1 MIDKLFPLY
10 IALFILTLA
19 ITVTVEKKL
28 IPRLSAH
35 AKQPIY
41 DGGPSWHLK
50 KSGTPTMGG
59 LAFAL
64 ASMISA
70 FAGAIFALFFISE
83 KTALSLV
90 ISITYAVMN
99 SAIGIF
105 DDLKKLKRKKNA
117 GLSPKGKLALQL
129 IVAITF
135 VLARR
140 ILLDDGTYLSFASA
154 NVELGAFYYPLT
166 VFLLVGIVNCA
177 NLTDG
182 IDGLASS
189 VTFAIGISSFYISSA
204 LVPEGS
210 MLSAIMIGA
219 AVGFLVF
226 NLHPAKIFMG
236 DTGSLFLGALA
247 SSTVFTLKNPLLI
260 LFLGAT
266 FIIEGISVVLQVG
279 YFKLT
284 HKRIFK
290 MAPLHHHL
298 EKSGWSE
305 NKICITA
312 IFLTLITSIPAYFL
326 YLP

>member
-10 IALFILTLA
+10 IALFILTL
-19 ITVTVEKKL
+19 TVTVITEKKL
-28 IPRLSAH
+28 IPRLTSR

-59 LAFAL
+59 LAFLL
-64 ASMISA
+64 ASVIA
-70 FAGAIFALFFISE
+70 ALVGALFALIFISE
-83 KTALSLV
+83 ETALSII
-90 ISITYAVMN
+90 ISIAYAVIN

-117 GLSPKGKLALQL
+117 GLSPKGKLVLQF
-129 IVAITF
+129 IAAILF
-135 VLARR
+135 LCARR
-140 ILLDDGTYLSFASA
+140 IFLNDGTFLSFSFG
-154 NVELGAFYYPLT
+154 NIELGFFYYPLA
-166 VFLLVGIVNCA
+166 VFLLLGIVNCA

-189 VTFAIGISSFYISSA
+189 VAFAIGVSSFYISAA

-210 MLSAIMIGA
+210 ILSAILIGA
-219 AVGFLVF
+219 SIGFLVF

-236 DTGSLFLGALA
+236 DTGSLFIGALA
-247 SSTVFTLKNPLLI
+247 SATVFTLKNPLLI

-266 FIIEGISVVLQVG
+266 FIIEGFSVVLQVV

-284 HKRIFK
+284 HKRIFI

-298 EKSGWSE
+298 EKHGWSE
-305 NKICITA
+305 NKICMTA
-312 IFLTLITSIPAYFL
+312 IFLTMITAIPAYFF

>member
-10 IALFILTLA
+10 IALFILTL
-19 ITVTVEKKL
+19 TVTVITEKKL
-28 IPRLSAH
+28 IPRLTSH

-50 KSGTPTMGG
+50 KNGTPTMGG
-59 LAFAL
+59 LAFLL
-64 ASMISA
+64 ASVIASLV
-70 FAGAIFALFFISE
+70 GAVFALIFISE
-83 KTALSLV
+83 KTALSII
-90 ISITYAVMN
+90 ISIMYAVIN

-117 GLSPKGKLALQL
+117 GLSPKGKLALQF
-129 IVAITF
+129 IAAILF
-135 VLARR
+135 LCARR
-140 ILLDDGTYLSFASA
+140 ILLKDGTYLSFSFG
-154 NVELGAFYYPLT
+154 NIELGLFYYPLAT
-166 VFLLVGIVNCA
+166 FLLIGIVNCA

-189 VTFAIGISSFYISSA
+189 VAFAIGVSSFYISAA

-210 MLSAIMIGA
+210 MLSAILIGA
-219 AVGFLVF
+219 SIGFLIF

-236 DTGSLFLGALA
+236 DTGSLFIGALA
-247 SSTVFTLKNPLLI
+247 SATVFTLKNPLLI

-266 FIIEGISVVLQVG
+266 FVIEGISVVLQVG

-298 EKSGWSE
+298 EKYGWSE
-305 NKICITA
+305 NKICMTA
-312 IFLTLITSIPAYFL
+312 IFLTMITAIPAYFF